1 MAEPLATGTTNRFDT
16 LAASSLPGTAGESH
30 MKNKRQTENTRFVQ
44 SVGRA
49 LRRAAKTARKTAK
62 MYGTPIYVWENG
74 KVVAKKP

>member
-1 MAEPLATGTTNRFDT
+1 
-16 LAASSLPGTAGESH
+16 
-30 MKNKRQTENTRFVQ
+30 MKRPSKTENTRFVQ